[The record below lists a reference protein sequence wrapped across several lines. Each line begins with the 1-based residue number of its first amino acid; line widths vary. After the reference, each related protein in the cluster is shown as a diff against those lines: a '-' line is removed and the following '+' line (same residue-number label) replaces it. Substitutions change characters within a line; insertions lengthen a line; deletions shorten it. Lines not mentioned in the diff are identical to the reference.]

1 MIKGLLVKPYE
12 LPKEIE
18 IEDTLENL
26 QGLVEGNI
34 ECVYLQNDSD
44 VVLVCNDEGK
54 INNMPLNRDMAPYGR
69 KHLCKEEH
77 HFAFL
82 LQHQDTC
89 LHLPIH

>member
-34 ECVYLQNDSD
+34 ECVYLQNDRD
-44 VVLVCNDEGK
+44 VVLD
-54 INNMPLNRDMAPYGR
+54 
-69 KHLCKEEH
+69 
-77 HFAFL
+77 L
-82 LQHQDTC
+82 LIGV
-89 LHLPIH
+89 LLIHKYIAE